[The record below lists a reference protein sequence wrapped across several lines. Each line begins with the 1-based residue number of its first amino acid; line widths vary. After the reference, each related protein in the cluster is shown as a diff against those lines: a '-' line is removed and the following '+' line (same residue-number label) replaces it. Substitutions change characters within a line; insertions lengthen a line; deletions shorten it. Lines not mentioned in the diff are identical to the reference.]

1 MKRLFARGFSAHRVS
16 SSKLF
21 ILCALAVF
29 TTTVKPSLSQDSTHS
44 SGWVVIPVA
53 EYGALHARAFPVN
66 RSAEPPAPDPMLTR
80 VEYELQV
87 RGELAS
93 GSATLLVDVLKDG
106 WVRVPIPSGLLVR
119 DAQLDGKPLSLVEG
133 EGAKRNQLYAILSK
147 RGRAV
152 IRMDVGF
159 TVASAAGQERLT
171 LPSGASGVT
180 RATVSLPRQD
190 LDMKVSG
197 GLLAGRMDA
206 GSESKWLAYGRGSA
220 PLAFTWKRKTEDHHV
235 TLPLRL
241 RGSLTQL
248 LGLGE
253 DATSIYAEVN
263 LEVLQGAAGQVK
275 VCVPAGIAINQVLG
289 ATVADWEIQAA
300 ELTVT
305 FLEPVEHTTRFVI
318 AGETRL
324 ARAGAIDIPLLSLLA
339 VERESGG
346 VAVEV
351 LGAGEIRDIKPQGL
365 EAVEAGDLGPMVSSR
380 QSPSLAAFRVRP
392 GAGMTRALRLNVARY
407 AQQEVLTANIE
418 EARYRALLT
427 GDGKALIQARYAV
440 RNNQRNFVK
449 IALPKG
455 ATVWS
460 ASLAGRPVKPGQ
472 APDGSLL
479 FPLAKARAGEEAP
492 PFAIEI
498 LYLSRTAA
506 WEDNGA
512 DKGRAA
518 LALPLLD
525 LPVSR
530 TGVALY
536 YPPTFRVTSEAG
548 PFRTQPF
555 EEPSSA
561 ALAGEDS
568 VVSTEVTS
576 SKPAAQ
582 PDVLQQF
589 NSNAAQAG
597 TQALVDKFRA
607 RSEARKPAAPAAIQ
621 VPFPAVGPSLYL
633 VSELTAENQGPAVD
647 LSYQKIK
654 KGGVK

>member
-1 MKRLFARGFSAHRVS
+1 MKRLFARGFSAHRTS

-29 TTTVKPSLSQDSTHS
+29 TTTVKVSLSQDAAHS
-44 SGWVVIPVA
+44 AGWVVIPVA

-66 RSAEPPAPDPMLTR
+66 RTIEPPPPDPMLTR
-80 VEYELQV
+80 VDYELQV
-87 RGELAS
+87 HGDLAF

-106 WVRVPIPSGLLVR
+106 WVRVPIPAGLLVR

-133 EGAKRNQLYAILSK
+133 EGAKRNQLYAVLSK

-159 TVASAAGQERLT
+159 TVASTAGEERLT

-180 RATVSLPRQD
+180 RATLSLSRQD

-197 GLLAGRMDA
+197 GLLAERVEA
-206 GSESKWLAYGRGSA
+206 ESETKWLAYGRGTA

-248 LGLGE
+248 FGLGE
-253 DATSIYAEVN
+253 DSTSIYAEVN

-275 VCVPAGIAINQVLG
+275 VRVPSGIAINQVLG
-289 ATVADWEIQAA
+289 ATVADWQIPAG

-305 FLEPVEHTTRFVI
+305 FLEPVEQTTRFVI
-318 AGETRL
+318 AGEARL
-324 ARAGAIDIPLLSLLA
+324 PREGAIDLPLLALQG

-351 LGAGEIRDIKPQGL
+351 LGPGEIRDIKSQAL
-365 EAVEAGDLGPMVSSR
+365 ESVEAGDLGPMVSSR

-392 GAGMTRALRLNVARY
+392 GAGVGQTLRLNVARY

-418 EARYRALLT
+418 EARYRVLLT
-427 GDGKALIQARYAV
+427 GDGKTLVQARYAV

-455 ATVWS
+455 AAVWS

-492 PFAIEI
+492 PFAIDI

-506 WEDNGA
+506 WED
-512 DKGRAA
+512 KGRAA
-518 LALPLLD
+518 LALPVLD

-536 YPPTFRVTSEAG
+536 YPPTFRVASEAG
-548 PFRTQPF
+548 PFRTEPF

-561 ALAGEDS
+561 ALAGEEAA
-568 VVSTEVTS
+568 VPMEAAAPKAT
-576 SKPAAQ
+576 AQ

-607 RSEARKPAAPAAIQ
+607 RTEARKSAASAAIR

-633 VSELTAENQGPAVD
+633 VSELTAENQAPSLD
-647 LSYQKIK
+647 LNYQKDK